1 MKSNVNCGNVLFVF
15 TVKMNFDPK
24 SRFREILRE
33 LPKEGRPI
41 NLIKKDSDRSQ
52 SKPDT
57 QRQRGKTTDSLF
69 LNYHPISKSVKNCF
83 YLYL

>member
-1 MKSNVNCGNVLFVF
+1 MRVVLNVAMFVF
-15 TVKMNFDPK
+15 TVKMNLDPK

-52 SKPDT
+52 SIPET
-57 QRQRGKTTDSLF
+57 LRQRGKRMDSW
-69 LNYHPISKSVKNCF
+69 
-83 YLYL
+83 